1 MKFRSKPDTLTSL
14 FLSLFV
20 SFWNADF
27 VEVLKLYP
35 VAATNRMESTF
46 LALCNYELYVS
57 ESLYEK
63 YYKKI
68 IGNRPPTNFANFEY

>member
-1 MKFRSKPDTLTSL
+1 MSLMSL
-14 FLSLFV
+14 FAAD

-35 VAATNRMESTF
+35 VPATNRMESTF

-57 ESLYEK
+57 ENLYEK

-68 IGNRPPTNFANFEY
+68 IGNRPPINYANFEYQE